1 MSILGFILAIFVIGG
16 ILMTVYVGSSKIGK
30 ISNGS
35 TSIGKVYKGSELV
48 FQSGP
53 SANMYGL
60 TFSMN
65 NQTFDAYLVGSYSTS
80 GIIVCIP
87 SPTAITK
94 ITGTLGAS
102 GSKVYFMDYSNT
114 ETYYPY
120 LKTTTVNN
128 IKYYDYGNSGGM
140 MGIVVME
147 KSKAGSY
154 MLSIISNS
162 FKPSSVNST
171 TVVGGGYTFT
181 RKAANDKTWSLTGM
195 K

>member
-1 MSILGFILAIFVIGG
+1 MPI
-16 ILMTVYVGSSKIGK
+16 YKGSVKQKDIY
-30 ISNGS
+30 IGS
-35 TSIGKVYKGSELV
+35 TKIGKVYKGSKLV

-53 SANMYGL
+53 SAKMYGL
-60 TFSMN
+60 TGSMG
-65 NQTFDAYLVGSYSTS
+65 NQTFDAYLVGSYSMS

-102 GSKVYFMDYSNT
+102 GSKVYFIDRDV
-114 ETYYPY
+114 ETSYPY

-128 IKYYDYGNSGGM
+128 IKYYDYGKSGGM
-140 MGIVVME
+140 SGLVVME

-154 MLSIISNS
+154 MLLTLFNS

-171 TVVGGGYTFT
+171 TVVGGGYTYT
-181 RKAANDKTWSLTGM
+181 RNAANDKTWSLTGV

>member
-1 MSILGFILAIFVIGG
+1 MPI
-16 ILMTVYVGSSKIGK
+16 YKGSVKQKDIY
-30 ISNGS
+30 IGS
-35 TSIGKVYKGSELV
+35 TKIGKVYKGSQLV
-48 FQSGP
+48 YQSGP

-60 TFSMN
+60 TYSMGG
-65 NQTFDAYLVGSYSTS
+65 QTLDAYLVGSYSMS
-80 GIIVCIP
+80 GIIVCSP

-102 GSKVYFMDYSNT
+102 DSKVYFIDPSNR

-128 IKYYDYGNSGGM
+128 IEYYDYGTSGGL
-140 MGIVVME
+140 MGMVVME

-154 MLSIISNS
+154 MLSVFANS
-162 FKPSSVNST
+162 FKPSSVDST